1 MMHRKLL
8 ISRAIANKF
17 RSSNLPAIE
26 IAEDEGTPGLEVLEK
41 KTYAY
46 DIRSAM
52 KRTLLFLISIAAL
65 TACGP
70 RKQVTEVDPLRV
82 REQLLAYGE
91 ANPETTVLVETSFGN
106 MKIQLYEDTPLH
118 RANFVKN
125 IKEGVYEEAEF
136 YRILSQFMVQAGIYP
151 RELPYDVPAEFS
163 PKHIHKHG
171 ALSMARSD
179 EDNPDLQSSST
190 EFFIVQGSR
199 YTDYQVD
206 GEEQEYN
213 LNLTPEQKQ
222 TYMTI
227 GGYMSLDQKY
237 TVFGEVV
244 EGLDVIDKIA
254 AVKVH
259 QEDKPLRKIPLKISV
274 VP

>member
-17 RSSNLPAIE
+17 RSINLPAIE
-26 IAEDEGTPGLEVLEK
+26 IAEDEGTPGLELLEK
-41 KTYAY
+41 KTSAY

-125 IKEGVYEEAEF
+125 IKEGVYE
-136 YRILSQFMVQAGIYP
+136 
-151 RELPYDVPAEFS
+151 
-163 PKHIHKHG
+163 
-171 ALSMARSD
+171 
-179 EDNPDLQSSST
+179 
-190 EFFIVQGSR
+190 
-199 YTDYQVD
+199 
-206 GEEQEYN
+206 
-213 LNLTPEQKQ
+213 
-222 TYMTI
+222 
-227 GGYMSLDQKY
+227 
-237 TVFGEVV
+237 
-244 EGLDVIDKIA
+244 
-254 AVKVH
+254 
-259 QEDKPLRKIPLKISV
+259 
-274 VP
+274 